1 MGSIKEVA
9 LRRTRLL
16 LGCNRV
22 TAKNYYVTSHLGQ
35 LSLLSLR
42 GRLVEYHLSGG
53 SYSAFTCVGWQ
64 VTLCDPIWQV
74 TPRSFQTTVLT
85 SPTTGS
91 LPIAFAG
98 ILLYLLFILSSGRGF
113 LVLFFHSSIFCLVSY
128 YLLSIFLSKHF
139 VFSSSRILGLL

>member
-22 TAKNYYVTSHLGQ
+22 TAKNYYVASHLGQ

-85 SPTTGS
+85 SPTTDS
-91 LPIAFAG
+91 LRGNFTLATV
-98 ILLYLLFILSSGRGF
+98 YLIFRSWLSCFVLPFVNFLFGFILSLVNFFEQTFCF
-113 LVLFFHSSIFCLVSY
+113 LV
-128 YLLSIFLSKHF
+128 
-139 VFSSSRILGLL
+139 